1 MLIHSATH
9 INYLGRN
16 LKINSP
22 SEIPN
27 DSTILVLTKS
37 INFPFN
43 IKEKTRITSE
53 EIAKASGLRK
63 FLKFSEG
70 TSVKVGSFEIRM
82 AESSEDKTKFN
93 FFINDELY
101 FMTFVPENIFPF
113 DRDITLLIQAD
124 NDFFSESSFI
134 KVEDFIV
141 KRSPIRTIISG
152 NYSERLFSGLKNKK
166 NIEVRNEISQQ
177 SIFG

>member
-9 INYLGRN
+9 ITYLGRN

-22 SEIPN
+22 SEFSS

-37 INFPFN
+37 IKIPFN

-53 EIAKASGLRK
+53 EIAKSTGIRK

-82 AESSEDKTKFN
+82 AEIAKDKSKFN
-93 FFINDELY
+93 FYINNGLY
-101 FMTFVPENIFPF
+101 FMTFVPEISFPF
-113 DRDITLLIQAD
+113 PENLTLLIQAD
-124 NDFFSESSFI
+124 SDYFQEDDFEKVQTFI
-134 KVEDFIV
+134 SKSQPAKTV
-141 KRSPIRTIISG
+141 ISG
-152 NYSERLFSGLKNKK
+152 NYSEKWFKAFKSRK

-177 SIFG
+177 SIF